1 MYTLGQR
8 AVNGLILFSSLI
20 FLNIYSNISHAEGD
34 DLWEAITNGEI
45 KFNLR
50 YRFEHVEDDF
60 RPGGISLKDA
70 NASTLRTAIS
80 YQSGAFHGFSTFLE
94 LEQVSRIFGGD
105 YNEGLGAPSRY
116 ATVVDPDGTELN
128 QGYLQYAAPFS
139 NQIRVG
145 RQAITYRDAPFH
157 RFIGNILWRQNWQTF
172 DALSLS
178 NTWFPDT
185 RISYAYVW
193 EVHRIFGRSAS
204 SPLSHFDSDSH
215 FINIQNKRF
224 QWAQLEGY
232 AYLFDFENAPRFSS
246 RTVGVRLY
254 GEYPLNAWLTPI
266 YTLEY
271 ADQSDYADNPFNYDA
286 SYQLVEAGF
295 KIKPPQ
301 LLDSL
306 MFKFSYE
313 RLSGDGKPNGAF
325 VTVLGT
331 NHAFQGTSD
340 RFLVT
345 PNDGIRDYYVTS
357 VMTAYGFNFN
367 ISYHM
372 IRSDHL
378 DYDYGNE
385 LDMELSRP
393 FGKYLTF
400 GLKYAD
406 YDADG
411 NAINRLRN
419 GAEAFDTRK
428 IWFYTL
434 VRF

>member
-1 MYTLGQR
+1 MVTLGKK
-8 AVNGLILFSSLI
+8 AVTGLILFTSLGLTDSI
-20 FLNIYSNISHAEGD
+20 SNTTHAEGD
-34 DLWEAITNGEI
+34 ELWQAITHGEF
-45 KFNLR
+45 KVNLR

-60 RPGGISLKDA
+60 QPGGVPLKDA

-80 YQSGAFHGFSTFLE
+80 YQSGNFYNFSTFLE
-94 LEQVSRIFGGD
+94 LEQVSRIFGGEF
-105 YNEGLGAPSRY
+105 NEGLGAPSRY

-128 QGYLQYAAPFS
+128 QGYLQYMAPAA
-139 NQIRVG
+139 NQIRLG
-145 RQAITYRDAPFH
+145 RQGITYREAPFH

-172 DALSLS
+172 DAVSLS
-178 NTWFPDT
+178 NTYFRDT
-185 RISYAYVW
+185 RLAYAYVW
-193 EVHRIFGRSAS
+193 NVNRIFGTSAVE
-204 SPLSHFDSDSH
+204 PLSNFDSDSH
-215 FINIQNKRF
+215 FVNLQNKHF

-232 AYLFDFENAPRFSS
+232 AYLLDFDKGARFSS
-246 RTVGVRLY
+246 RTLGVRLY
-254 GEYPLNAWLTPI
+254 GEYPLNDWLTPI

-271 ADQSDYADNPFNYDA
+271 ADQSDYAENPANYDA
-286 SYQLVEAGF
+286 SYQLLEAGF
-295 KIKPPQ
+295 RIKPPR
-301 LLDSL
+301 LLDSFML
-306 MFKFSYE
+306 KFSYE
-313 RLSGDGKPNGAF
+313 RLSGDGTLNGSF
-325 VTVLGT
+325 VTILGT
-331 NHAFQGTSD
+331 NHAFQGTGD
-340 RFLVT
+340 RFLIT

-357 VMTAYGFNFN
+357 VMTARGFNFN
-367 ISYHM
+367 FSYHT
-372 IRSDHL
+372 ICSDHL

-419 GAEAFDTRK
+419 GPEAFDVRK